1 MAHAEW
7 LRANLF
13 EVPLSDLG
21 KLPLPIQKRLREMPD
36 AIRSRLTTFGNLGD
50 AMDFMDWLMGNAQ
63 SGATLKDRGYG
74 KCPQPITGDLNVNA
88 TVSLS
93 ESAALMNG
101 RVIPQA
107 GE

>member
-13 EVPLSDLG
+13 DVPLAGID

-50 AMDFMDWLMGNAQ
+50 AMDYMDWLMGDA
-63 SGATLKDRGYG
+63 GKGTTLKERAYG
-74 KCPQPITGDLNVNA
+74 KCPQPITDGEGGSVFTGLA
-88 TVSLS
+88 
-93 ESAALMNG
+93 ESIAAANG
-101 RVIPQA
+101 RVKKA
-107 GE
+107 AE